1 MTSERGFRQPRR
13 FYVKACLS
21 ALVVLA
27 GCGGRGDVP
36 RFDLSGTVTYDGK
49 PVPAGFIVFEP
60 ETAAGNSGPA
70 SQADIRDGKYRTLP
84 GRGTIGGPHVVRI
97 FGFDG
102 QPYQIDEDIQGQPMV
117 NPMGKPLFE
126 TVTMKVD
133 LPKETAVHDFVVP
146 KQ

>member
-1 MTSERGFRQPRR
+1 MTSDRRLRERWRLCIPL
-13 FYVKACLS
+13 CLP

-27 GCGGRGDVP
+27 GCGGKGDAP

-49 PVPAGFIVFEP
+49 PVPAGYIVFEP

-70 SQADIRDGKYRTLP
+70 SQADIHDGKYSTLP
-84 GRGTIGGPHVVRI
+84 GHGTIGGPHVVRI

-102 QPYQIDEDIQGQPMV
+102 RPYKAGEGPQGHPML
-117 NPMGKPLFE
+117 NPMGKPLF
-126 TVTMKVD
+126 TASAIKVD
-133 LPKETAVHDFVVP
+133 LPKQKAVHDFAIP